1 MVSHLP
7 GKSSKSKRPLELG
20 NCEAV
25 VFIYSKAAASHET
38 VRGGGSIIAQSYTA
52 GHFFVFSVHASMT

>member
-25 VFIYSKAAASHET
+25 IFIYSKTAASHET
-38 VRGGGSIIAQSYTA
+38 VRGGGSILTSIYA
-52 GHFFVFSVHASMT
+52 GFII